1 MSVFRPRSSVSQNM
15 PRTIFHLD
23 LDAFFCAVEELRN
36 PALRGKAFVVGGN
49 PQERGVVSSASYPAR
64 AKGARNAM
72 PTAQAMRLCPG
83 LIIVPP
89 TRGIYGQYSAQV
101 MALLREYTLTLQ
113 QLSIDE
119 AFLDMT
125 EFLEKSRVSPRELAL
140 EIQGR
145 IKNEISL
152 PASIGVATSK
162 LVAKMASGAA
172 KPNGVK
178 VIAPGEEAIFLAPM
192 QVGELWGVGQVTAAR
207 LNALGIL
214 TIGDLQRAPAPAL
227 AGVFGRFATQVSERA
242 RGIDASAVESA
253 REVKSISEERTFA
266 RDVADRATLRNLLL
280 QLSDEVAARL
290 RANGLFAKTIQL
302 KLRWH
307 DFNTITRQSTLAEPT
322 QLGEEIFGAVEPL
335 WLGAWRTGERVRLL
349 GVGASGLSEGHQL
362 GMFGADEREQKLAL
376 ARVVDELRE
385 QYGKDAIQRAILKKK
400 K

>member
-1 MSVFRPRSSVSQNM
+1 M
-15 PRTIFHLD
+15 PRAIFHLD

-36 PALRGKAFVVGGN
+36 PALAGKAFVVGGK
-49 PQERGVVSSASYPAR
+49 PSERGVVSSASYPAR

-72 PTAQAMRLCPG
+72 PTSRAMALCPG
-83 LIIVPP
+83 LIVVPP
-89 TRGIYGQYSAQV
+89 SRGVYSQYSARV
-101 MALLREYTLTLQ
+101 MALLREYTPTLQ

-125 EFLEKSRVSPRELAL
+125 EFLEKSRLPPRELAL

-145 IKNEISL
+145 IKTEIQL
-152 PASIGVATSK
+152 PASLGVATSK

-178 VIAPGEEAIFLAPM
+178 VIAPGEEALFLAPM
-192 QVGELWGVGQVTAAR
+192 AVGELWGVGQVTAAR
-207 LNALGIL
+207 LNALGIH

-227 AGVFGRFATQVSERA
+227 AGVFGRFAAQVSERA
-242 RGIDASAVESA
+242 QGVDPSPVESE

-266 RDVADRATLRNLLL
+266 RDVADQTVLRNLLL
-280 QLSDEVAARL
+280 RLSDEVAARL

-322 QLGEEIFGAVEPL
+322 QLGEEIFAAIEPL
-335 WLGAWRTGERVRLL
+335 WRGVWRPGQRVRLL
-349 GVGASGLSEGHQL
+349 GVGASGLSEGYQQ

-376 ARVVDELRE
+376 ARVVDGLRE
-385 QYGKDAIQRAILKKK
+385 QYGKDAIQRASLKKK
-400 K
+400 RPPQGE